1 MYYVLN
7 TIIHICI
14 LYISIPK
21 KAFICIFRSLEW
33 ENILMAFLPFFLL
46 ANYWGRKKYVDLHP
60 CLNVSIS
67 TTTASSLMP
76 VIVIDSIHIQ
86 YYISRLPKTR
96 ISMSKLLIFLFYRQ
110 FLKFAGEAVRIL
122 RRFV

>member
-1 MYYVLN
+1 MYVVLN

-33 ENILMAFLPFFLL
+33 ENILMAFSPFFCLL
-46 ANYWGRKKYVDLHP
+46 TIGGARNTSTY
-60 CLNVSIS
+60 LNVSIS
-67 TTTASSLMP
+67 TTASSLMP

-110 FLKFAGEAVRIL
+110 FLKFAGDEVGE
-122 RRFV
+122 F